1 MKGSSNAFPSQKPD
15 DDFPEPWRQASG
27 KALIPFVVFVLFYF
41 GFALITRDFYKVPMT
56 VAFLVSSAAALCLNR
71 KEKLSQKIELFA
83 FGMGHRDIMIMCLVF
98 VLAGAFTAT
107 AKAAGGVEAA
117 VAVARAFIPSQ
128 FMLSGLFVVSGCISL
143 AMGTSCGTIAAMI
156 PIAVSLSQNLGL
168 DAHFAA
174 GAVVGGAMFG
184 DNLSLISD
192 TTIAATRTQGVEMR
206 DKMLCNLKIVALPA
220 LVCVCLYALPMFST
234 PVAVVSETSALTVER
249 WIKVLPYVF
258 LFTLGLCVQNVMG
271 LLFVG
276 TILNLLIGCAYG
288 NFSLL
293 DAFTLI
299 GDGTTEMAPTLI
311 ISLLAGGMLALVRY
325 NGGIEFV
332 ISSTGRWI
340 KSRRTCELGICFLTG
355 LMNLFTANNT
365 IAIITSGQL
374 AKELGHRYGVDPK
387 RIASLLDTTSCIVQ
401 GLLPYGAQIL
411 IATGLS
417 TAVQLSAFDI
427 VRGSFYPYLMAAGV
441 VGRIWREK
449 KKTNRKAKEER

>member
-1 MKGSSNAFPSQKPD
+1 MQDDPDAFTFQKHD

-27 KALIPFVVFVLFYF
+27 KALIPFVVFVIFYF

-71 KEKLSQKIELFA
+71 KEKLSRKIELFA

-107 AKAAGGVEAA
+107 AKAVGGVEAA
-117 VAVARAFIPSQ
+117 VAVARAFVPSQ

-220 LVCVCLYALPMFST
+220 LVCVCLVVADT
-234 PVAVVSETSALTVER
+234 PALTVER

-258 LFTLGLCVQNVMG
+258 LFTLGLCGQNVMG

-276 TILNLLIGCAYG
+276 TILNLFIGCAYG

-293 DAFTLI
+293 DAFSI
-299 GDGTTEMAPTLI
+299 VGDGTTEMAPTII

-332 ISSTGRWI
+332 IRATGKWI

-374 AKELGHRYGVDPK
+374 AKELGHRYDVNPK

-401 GLLPYGAQIL
+401 GLIPYGAQIL

-417 TAVQLSAFDI
+417 TAVQLSSFDI
-427 VRGSFYPYLMAAGV
+427 VRGSFYPYLMTAGIF
-441 VGRIWREK
+441 GSMILKEREK
-449 KKTNRKAKEER
+449 

>member
-1 MKGSSNAFPSQKPD
+1 MQSGSDALSRKKQN

-41 GFALITRDFYKVPMT
+41 GFALATKDFYKVPMT

-71 KEKLSQKIELFA
+71 KEKLSRKIELFA

-107 AKAAGGVEAA
+107 AKAVGGVEAA

-128 FMLSGLFVVSGCISL
+128 FMLSGLFVVSCLISL

-220 LVCVCLYALPMFST
+220 LGCVCLYALPLFSMPT
-234 PVAVVSETSALTVER
+234 VGVVDDMPALTVER
-249 WIKVLPYVF
+249 WIKVLPYVL
-258 LFTLGLCVQNVMG
+258 LFTLGLGGQNVMG

-276 TILNLLIGCAYG
+276 TVLNLLIGCACG

-293 DAFTLI
+293 DAFSII
-299 GDGTTEMAPTLI
+299 GDGTTEMVPTII

-332 ISSTGRWI
+332 IRATGRWI
-340 KSRRTCELGICFLTG
+340 KSRRTCELGVCFLTG

-374 AKELGHRYGVDPK
+374 AKELGHRYNVDPK
-387 RIASLLDTTSCIVQ
+387 RIASLLDITSCIVQ
-401 GLLPYGAQIL
+401 GLIPYGAQIL

-417 TAVQLSAFDI
+417 AAVQLSAFDI

-441 VGRIWREK
+441 FGSVMGKEREK
-449 KKTNRKAKEER
+449 

>member
-1 MKGSSNAFPSQKPD
+1 MQNGSDALSNKKPND
-15 DDFPEPWRQASG
+15 AFPEPWRQSSG
-27 KALIPFVVFVLFYF
+27 KALIPFVVFVIFYF
-41 GFALITRDFYKVPMT
+41 GFALVTRDFYKVPMT

-71 KEKLSQKIELFA
+71 KEKLSRKIELFA

-107 AKAAGGVEAA
+107 AKAVGGVEAA

-128 FMLSGLFVVSGCISL
+128 FMLSGLFVVSCLISL

-206 DKMLCNLKIVALPA
+206 DKMLCNLRIVALPA
-220 LVCVCLYALPMFST
+220 LGCVCLYALPMFST
-234 PVAVVSETSALTVER
+234 VAGAVADVPALTVER

-258 LFTLGLCVQNVMG
+258 LFTLGLFGQNVMG

-293 DAFTLI
+293 DAFALI
-299 GDGTTEMAPTLI
+299 GDGTTGMAPTII

-332 ISSTGRWI
+332 IRATGRWI

-374 AKELGHRYGVDPK
+374 AKELGHRYGVNPK

-401 GLLPYGAQIL
+401 GLIPYGAQIL

-427 VRGSFYPYLMAAGV
+427 VRGSFYPYLMAVGV
-441 VGRIWREK
+441 LVSVMRKEREK
-449 KKTNRKAKEER
+449 TEGV

>member
-1 MKGSSNAFPSQKPD
+1 MRDGSDVLFSKKSD

-41 GFALITRDFYKVPMT
+41 GFALATRDFYRVPMT
-56 VAFLVSSAAALCLNR
+56 VAFLVSSATALCLNR
-71 KEKLSQKIELFA
+71 KEKLSRKIELFA
-83 FGMGHRDIMIMCLVF
+83 FGMGHRDIMMMCLVF

-107 AKAAGGVEAA
+107 AKAVGGVEAA
-117 VAVARAFIPSQ
+117 VAVARAFVPSQ

-156 PIAVSLSQNLGL
+156 PIAVSLSQTLGL

-220 LVCVCLYALPMFST
+220 LACVFLYALPMFST
-234 PVAVVSETSALTVER
+234 PAEAITSVPAWTVEHG
-249 WIKVLPYVF
+249 IKVLPYVF
-258 LFTLGLCVQNVMG
+258 LFTLGLSGQNVMG
-271 LLFVG
+271 LLFLG
-276 TILNLLIGCAYG
+276 TVLNLLIGYAYG
-288 NFSLL
+288 HFSFLE
-293 DAFTLI
+293 AFALI
-299 GDGTTEMAPTLI
+299 GDGTTNMAPTII

-332 ISSTGRWI
+332 IRSTERWI
-340 KSRRTCELGICFLTG
+340 QSCRTCEAGICLLTG

-365 IAIITSGQL
+365 IAIIVSGPL
-374 AKELGHRYGVDPK
+374 SKALGHRYGVDPK

-411 IATGLS
+411 IATSLS

-427 VRGSFYPYLMAAGV
+427 VRGSFYPYLMAVGV
-441 VGRIWREK
+441 MGSIVRNGG
-449 KKTNRKAKEER
+449 KKTEGA

>member
-1 MKGSSNAFPSQKPD
+1 MQDDPDAFTFQKHD

-27 KALIPFVVFVLFYF
+27 KALIPFVVFVIFYF

-71 KEKLSQKIELFA
+71 KEKLSRKIELFA

-107 AKAAGGVEAA
+107 AKAVGGVEAA
-117 VAVARAFIPSQ
+117 VAVARAFVPSQ

-234 PVAVVSETSALTVER
+234 PTAGVVADTPALTVER

-258 LFTLGLCVQNVMG
+258 LFTLGLCGQNVMG

-276 TILNLLIGCAYG
+276 TILNLFIGCAYG

-293 DAFTLI
+293 DAFSI
-299 GDGTTEMAPTLI
+299 VGDGTTEMAPTII

-332 ISSTGRWI
+332 IRATGKWI

-374 AKELGHRYGVDPK
+374 AKELGHRYDVNPK

-401 GLLPYGAQIL
+401 GLIPYGAQIL

-417 TAVQLSAFDI
+417 TAVQLSSFDI
-427 VRGSFYPYLMAAGV
+427 VRGSFYPYLMTAGIF
-441 VGRIWREK
+441 GSMILKEREK
-449 KKTNRKAKEER
+449 

>member
-1 MKGSSNAFPSQKPD
+1 MIEEIIIVQDKIASFHKQIN
-15 DDFPEPWRQASG
+15 DDFSEPWRQSSG

-71 KEKLSQKIELFA
+71 KEKLSRKIELFA

-107 AKAAGGVEAA
+107 AKAVGGVEAA
-117 VAVARAFIPSQ
+117 MAVARAFVPSQ

-174 GAVVGGAMFG
+174 GAVVGGSMFG

-206 DKMLCNLKIVALPA
+206 DKMLCNLRIVALPA
-220 LVCVCLYALPMFST
+220 FACVCLYALPMFST
-234 PVAVVSETSALTVER
+234 PAAVVAETSALTVER
-249 WIKVLPYVF
+249 WIKVLPYIF
-258 LFTLGLCVQNVMG
+258 LFTLGLCGQNVMG
-271 LLFVG
+271 LLFLG
-276 TILNLLIGCAYG
+276 TILNLLIGCVYG

-293 DAFTLI
+293 DAFSII
-299 GDGTTEMAPTLI
+299 GDGTTEMAPTII

-332 ISSTGRWI
+332 IRATGRWI

-374 AKELGHRYGVDPK
+374 AKELGHRYGVNPK
-387 RIASLLDTTSCIVQ
+387 RIASLLDTPSCIVQ
-401 GLLPYGAQIL
+401 GILPYGAQIL

-441 VGRIWREK
+441 MWKIMGK
-449 KKTNRKAKEER
+449 FK